1 MTRSVFGRAIAA
13 FGRAVPGH
21 SVTSP
26 RFSSGASESS
36 GATESSGAFKSPGAC
51 LLPGGGFRVTIPLV
65 LGLLALAGGGLAG
78 RLDAGPRQPPGDA
91 ILIEF
96 SSPHCGPCRAM
107 AAVIATLERDD
118 IPVRHVDVLAEPHLA
133 ARFGVRQTPTFV
145 VISGGQELTRLVGMR
160 TAEELKSALAI
171 DPSGPRVPTD
181 SQFPA
186 AERGRTTAP
195 VSAPAVEAADGLG
208 SFDGT
213 MATLPPQESMPSP
226 SVAEAVERAQAAT
239 VRLKVHEGDGFGV
252 GTGTIIDT
260 HGDEALV
267 MTCGHLF
274 RDTQGQGRV
283 DVELF
288 VGGQTRT
295 VAGQVIDYD
304 ADVRDIALVAIRPGF
319 PVRPVSVI
327 GDSER
332 VESGQAV
339 FSFGC
344 DRGADPS
351 RRDTRITGINKYDQH
366 LGLSNLQIAGAP
378 IDGRSGGGLFDH
390 RGRLIGVCNAAD
402 YQGDVG
408 IYTGPGSVHW
418 QLDRVNLSEL
428 YRSAGGSSQPP
439 AMAAADDAPSASQ
452 PQTRLASL
460 GDRPLGLG
468 DRPLGLN
475 APEPMAAA
483 GNPAAAAVG
492 AAGGDAEVI
501 VIIRDRNRPG
511 DPRTLELSRPSAELL
526 RLLETE
532 SRR

>member
-1 MTRSVFGRAIAA
+1 M
-13 FGRAVPGH
+13 
-21 SVTSP
+21 
-26 RFSSGASESS
+26 
-36 GATESSGAFKSPGAC
+36 
-51 LLPGGGFRVTIPLV
+51 PLV
-65 LGLLALAGGGLAG
+65 LGLLAFTGGGLSG
-78 RLDAGPRQPPGDA
+78 RLDAGPGQPPGDA

-107 AAVIATLERDD
+107 APVIATLERDD
-118 IPVRHVDVLAEPHLA
+118 IPVRHVDVVAEPHLA

-160 TAEELKSALAI
+160 TAEELKAALAI

-181 SQFPA
+181 SQFTS
-186 AERGRTTAP
+186 AERGRPTAP
-195 VSAPAVEAADGLG
+195 GSALAGEKAGDFG

-213 MATLPPQESMPSP
+213 MATLPPQEPMPST

-274 RDTQGQGRV
+274 RDTQGRGRV

-304 ADVRDIALVAIRPGF
+304 ADERDIALVAIRPGF
-319 PVRPVSVI
+319 AVRPVSVI

-351 RRDTRITGINKYDQH
+351 RRDTRITGVDKYDQH

-390 RGRLIGVCNAAD
+390 RGRLVGVCNAAD

-408 IYTGPGSVHW
+408 IYTGPGSIHW

-428 YRSAGGSSQPP
+428 YRSGGEGSQPS
-439 AMAAADDAPSASQ
+439 AMAAADQDPPASP

-460 GDRPLGLG
+460 GGT
-468 DRPLGLN
+468 PLGLN
-475 APEPMAAA
+475 DPGSMAAA
-483 GNPAAAAVG
+483 GPASSSAAAA
-492 AAGGDAEVI
+492 AGTADGDAEVI

-511 DPRTLELSRPSAELL
+511 GPRTLELSRPSAELL